1 MDPKDN
7 KNLAI
12 KNLFVKNENLIKT
25 KENLE
30 LVYKKILE
38 YEKNNEYRYDNKIS
52 KIYQIKIS
60 KIFYENL
67 KNHFEVNTDD

>member
-1 MDPKDN
+1 MDPKNN

-12 KNLFVKNENLIKT
+12 KNLFVKNENLMQT

-38 YEKNNEYRYDNKIS
+38 YENNNEYKYDNKIS
-52 KIYQIKIS
+52 KIYQLKIS

>member
-1 MDPKDN
+1 MDPKEN
-7 KNLAI
+7 NNLAI
-12 KNLFVKNENLIKT
+12 KNLFVKNENLIEI

-38 YEKNNEYRYDNKIS
+38 YEKNNEYKYDNKIS
-52 KIYQIKIS
+52 KIYQLKIS

>member
-38 YEKNNEYRYDNKIS
+38 YEKNNEYKYDNKIS
-52 KIYQIKIS
+52 KIYQLKIS